1 MKAPFWAKAVSTVF
15 HPFLMPLF
23 TLATLFFIDPILQ
36 EQPALFF
43 YLGFI
48 LVVNTL
54 GAAVSLFL
62 MYRRG
67 LIGDLEIRNRR
78 QRLVPFLVVLAY
90 YAMTLLIL
98 DSGEGVHTPNVYLGM
113 LRGVVVSIAL
123 GVLVTKWYKL
133 SMHAMGAGG
142 LVGAV
147 LATSQFHTQFSVAWL
162 FGWLLVAG
170 LVGSA
175 RLALGVHRE
184 TEVYLGFIWGCAALF
199 FAILLST

>member
-1 MKAPFWAKAVSTVF
+1 
-15 HPFLMPLF
+15 MPLY
-23 TLATLFFIDPILQ
+23 TLATLFFIDPVLHQ
-36 EQPALFF
+36 QPALFL

-48 LVVNTL
+48 LLVNTL

-67 LIGDLEIRNRR
+67 LIGDLEIRDRR
-78 QRLVPFLVVLAY
+78 QRLAPFLVVLAY

-98 DSGEGVHTPNVYLGM
+98 DSGDGVHTPQVYLGM
-113 LRGVVVSIAL
+113 LRGVVVSIAV
-123 GVLVTKWYKL
+123 GVVVTRWYKL
-133 SMHAMGAGG
+133 SMHAMGVGG

-147 LATSQFHTQFSVAWL
+147 LATSQIHYHLSVAWL
-162 FGWLLVAG
+162 FAWLLVAG

-184 TEVYLGFIWGCAALF
+184 PEVYLGFLWGCIALY
-199 FAILLST
+199 FAIVFNV